1 MNTAQLVLDVTNP
14 DFIKGFLAF
23 AAMFIVF
30 IGSAWLL
37 LAMILGP
44 KLGYYVTAACFFGV
58 MVILSAI
65 WFVTGLGPKGEQGFI
80 GDLGVETAWEVVAA
94 GSDLREVESEIG
106 EFDVSDYPNGWV
118 TPSRNRRLADLS
130 GSDSTLSEV
139 ANARPVMEALILDAV
154 SEIPGKRKEVAS
166 HVQGEIR
173 LETENFE
180 TTDIK
185 MKETGVK
192 GKESIIAVGRAVPSK
207 KLMSGDLGGAE
218 EATVSKLVAEEGA
231 QLRPGDPVMELSADG
246 RTIVLSA
253 DSTGRLVDF
262 GFRLEDKVKP
272 NVPFATID
280 ISGQPGAAPPVEIL
294 AARVRGSEK
303 VPAFYYLLV
312 STLLLGAH
320 LFGLSKLE
328 RRQKAVLEGQ
338 PA

>member
-1 MNTAQLVLDVTNP
+1 MVELALDLTNP

-44 KLGYYVTAACFFGV
+44 KLGYFVTAACFFGV

-94 GSDLREVESEIG
+94 GPDLGRVESEIG

-130 GSDSTLSEV
+130 GDDSTLSEV
-139 ANARPVMEALILDAV
+139 ANTRPVMEALILDAV
-154 SEIPGKRKEVAS
+154 SEIPGKRKDVAP
-166 HVQGEIR
+166 HLEGEIR

-185 MKETGVK
+185 MKETQVK
-192 GKESIIAVGRAVPSK
+192 GKDSIIAVGRAVPSRN
-207 KLMSGDLGGAE
+207 LMSGDLGGAE
-218 EATVSKLVAEEGA
+218 EATVSKFLAEESD
-231 QLRPGDPVMELSADG
+231 QINPGDPIMEVTVDG
-246 RTIVLSA
+246 RTMVLNA
-253 DSTGRLVDF
+253 DSPGRLIDF
-262 GFRLEDKVKP
+262 GFRLKDKVKP
-272 NVPFATID
+272 DVPIATVD
-280 ISGQPGAAPPVEIL
+280 ISGQPGAPPPVEVL

-303 VPAFYYLLV
+303 VPAFIYLVASTVLLLV
-312 STLLLGAH
+312 H
-320 LFGLSKLE
+320 LAGVSRVE
-328 RRQKAVLEGQ
+328 RRQKAVPQ